1 MMVQEARRA
10 AARITAA
17 RGIILRFMERLLYGG
32 APAENRCVTPPYLKD
47 TVLQL
52 SISIFSEFNRKLAEK
67 AEKENGN
74 FTLRIFYEN
83 PTQAEPSS
91 APTRLCVF
99 EERF

>member
-32 APAENRCVTPPYLKD
+32 APAENRSVTPPYLKD

-52 SISIFSEFNRKLAEK
+52 SISIFSKFNRKLAEK
-67 AEKENGN
+67 ADPPDSHGCHAASGQKPGS
-74 FTLRIFYEN
+74 
-83 PTQAEPSS
+83 PAASPS
-91 APTRLCVF
+91 A
-99 EERF
+99 